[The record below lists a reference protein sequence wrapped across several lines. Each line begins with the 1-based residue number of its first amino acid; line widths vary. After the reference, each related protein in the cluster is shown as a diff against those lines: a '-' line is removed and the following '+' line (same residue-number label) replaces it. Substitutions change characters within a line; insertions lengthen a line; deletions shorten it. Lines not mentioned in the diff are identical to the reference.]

1 VSFIGVWKIQINI
14 WITLRLDTVCIN
26 FSNHVDLLSFESSLQ
41 VKFENE
47 VVEELETV
55 FVRLLN
61 QYVRFLVLKMRVKN

>member
-61 QYVRFLVLKMRVKN
+61 